1 MLGNQNSQLLLS
13 VCVIDYS
20 GMLVEVPAPHRSMMD
35 PEFVLIQVSF
45 EAIME

>member
-1 MLGNQNSQLLLS
+1 MLRNQNSQLLLS

-20 GMLVEVPAPHRSMMD
+20 GMLVPAPHRSMMD